1 MIVFIT
7 EAFSLSWH
15 SLHFLLSL
23 NKRKCNKKE
32 KSL

>member
-15 SLHFLLSL
+15 GLHYLLSL
-23 NKRKCNKKE
+23 NKRKCNKK
-32 KSL
+32 KKGL